1 MVRDMC
7 RLENHENS
15 KKHKEAVKAAGKK
28 SGKDKRRA
36 KDDDA
41 AEVEELAS
49 DEPEDECAS
58 ILCSCVHFVLF
69 LRCCRELSAAANSK
83 ARGKKDKRKDRKKAA
98 LAELTRQVSGEAGLV
113 RDNDD
118 D

>member
-1 MVRDMC
+1 MLLKSRSWPAMN
-7 RLENHENS
+7 RKTS
-15 KKHKEAVKAAGKK
+15 AHKL
-28 SGKDKRRA
+28 
-36 KDDDA
+36 
-41 AEVEELAS
+41 LAIAFIS
-49 DEPEDECAS
+49 YC
-58 ILCSCVHFVLF
+58 
-69 LRCCRELSAAANSK
+69 LRCCRELSAAASSK